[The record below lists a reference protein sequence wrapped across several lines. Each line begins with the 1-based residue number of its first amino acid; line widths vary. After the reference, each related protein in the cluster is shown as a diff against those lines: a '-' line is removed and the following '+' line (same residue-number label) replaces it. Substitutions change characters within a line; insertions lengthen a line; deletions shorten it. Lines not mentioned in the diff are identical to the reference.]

1 MNAIT
6 AHAPPAGPGFDS
18 AGSPQPSS
26 AELSCRRC
34 GGSGTLRM
42 GDQQYR
48 TCLDCLGQ
56 GRLTPSPA
64 NLLTFQSLSA
74 AVGVSDA
81 R

>member
-1 MNAIT
+1 MNATT
-6 AHAPPAGPGFDS
+6 AHAPPAGLGFDS
-18 AGSPQPSS
+18 AGSS
-26 AELSCRRC
+26 AQASTDLSCRRC

-56 GRLTPSPA
+56 GRLPPSPA
-64 NLLTFQSLSA
+64 NLLTFPSLSA
-74 AVGVSDA
+74 AVGASDA